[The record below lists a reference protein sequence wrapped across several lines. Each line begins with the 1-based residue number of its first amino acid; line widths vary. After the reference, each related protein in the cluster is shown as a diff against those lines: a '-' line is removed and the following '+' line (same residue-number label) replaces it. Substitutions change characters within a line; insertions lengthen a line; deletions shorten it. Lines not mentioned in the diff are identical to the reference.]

1 MRAKELNKMETE
13 TIQTMTAEISEGLK
27 DIAISKRARAKFLR
41 AEFNRQVAES
51 EARWQELL
59 RQR

>member
-1 MRAKELNKMETE
+1 METE